1 MEKDVP
7 LQPTRLYGECHEY
20 WKRIL
25 AYFEDHR
32 TLLFA
37 AICRCFEFVSVSC
50 RITFWGK
57 TEVWGNCY
65 LCPNVEPPQLIVGV
79 GCGVCVYCLSVVD
92 TSSVGTCCRMLVAV
106 LLLLVVVL

>member
-1 MEKDVP
+1 MRRGSPQSIRGLGSVVSYP
-7 LQPTRLYGECHEY
+7 NGNTFWC
-20 WKRIL
+20 IL
-25 AYFEDHR
+25 KATSCTQR
-32 TLLFA
+32 
-37 AICRCFEFVSVSC
+37 ICRLFEFV
-50 RITFWGK
+50 TFWGK